1 MLDSRL
7 SAPPAATDAAP
18 PPPPFASAAAAAIA
32 ARLSTFRVG
41 AAVGASVGASVGAR
55 VGDAV
60 VVGVPVGAAVGAGV
74 TGGATAGAAVVAS
87 FFGGSFAD
95 ARDTFTQ
102 RAEPWFPVAFALV
115 AFALAG
121 EDVPGAALAG
131 AIPGVKSS
139 GASVLSASLFDLVGG
154 GVADAVTSLSM
165 EQVLVSGPSAVLN
178 KLMYFQG
185 WPCMYRTVAQYWQML
200 APVAMEYLSCV
211 REVRE
216 RGESASGGGGGGVR
230 VKKCSAGKSAAART
244 ASTRQHFASAVCGKR
259 ALRAY

>member
-1 MLDSRL
+1 
-7 SAPPAATDAAP
+7 
-18 PPPPFASAAAAAIA
+18 
-32 ARLSTFRVG
+32 VG

-55 VGDAV
+55 VGAAV

-74 TGGATAGAAVVAS
+74 TGGATAGAAVVAG

-95 ARDTFTQ
+95 ARDPFTQ
-102 RAEPWFPVAFALV
+102 RAEPWFSVAFALV
-115 AFALAG
+115 AFAPAG
-121 EDVPGAALAG
+121 EDVPVPGAALAG
-131 AIPGVKSS
+131 TIPGVKSS

-178 KLMYFQG
+178 KLMYFHG

-211 REVRE
+211 REV
-216 RGESASGGGGGGVR
+216 A
-230 VKKCSAGKSAAART
+230 
-244 ASTRQHFASAVCGKR
+244 
-259 ALRAY
+259 